1 MKRVLKWIGIGLG
14 GLLGLLVVAVAVLA
28 FLGGRKLNREYAVQ
42 PEVVVVG
49 NDTAVLERGQYLV
62 SVGCAGCHGE
72 NLGGTAFFE
81 DPVLGSIPAPNLTRG
96 QGGAAA
102 VYSDADFVRAIRQGI
117 DSEGKPLM
125 IMPSAAYWYYS
136 DADLGAIIAYLQSAP
151 PVDNNLGDKKL
162 GLVGLALMGAGVLD
176 VLAVEKIDH
185 TAPRA
190 AAPVQQVD
198 AAYGEYLVNISDCR
212 SCHGPALTGGRSE
225 EPGAPAAPSLAP
237 DGALANWSA
246 DDFMATFRTG
256 RTPDGRTLN
265 PAYMPW
271 QHYGRMTDADLTALF
286 LYLQAL
292 SATVA
297 AE

>member
-1 MKRVLKWIGIGLG
+1 MNRVVKRIGMGLG
-14 GLLGLLVVAVAVLA
+14 GLLALLVLAVVVLA
-28 FLGGRKLNREYAVQ
+28 LLGGRKLSREYVVQ
-42 PEVVVVG
+42 PEVVAVG
-49 NDTAVLERGQYLV
+49 SDTAILERGQYLV

-72 NLGGTAFFE
+72 NLGGATFFE

-102 VYSDADFVRAIRQGI
+102 VYSDTDFVRAIRHGI

-125 IMPSAAYWYYS
+125 IMPSAAFWHYS
-136 DADLGAIIAYLQSAP
+136 DTDVGAIIAYLQSAP
-151 PVDNNLGDKKL
+151 PVDNDLGDKAV
-162 GLVGLALMGAGVLD
+162 GLVGRALVGAGVLN
-176 VLAVEKIDH
+176 VLAVEKIDQ

-190 AAPVQQVD
+190 AAPAPQVD

-212 SCHGPALTGGRSE
+212 SCHGSALAGGRSE

-265 PAYMPW
+265 PAFMPW

-286 LYLQAL
+286 LYLQSL
-292 SATVA
+292 SSTVA
-297 AE
+297 EE